1 MEISVIVCTR
11 NRAGSL
17 AATLDSLSRQTM
29 DDARYEVVVV
39 DNASADETTDVVSR
53 AGRPNLRMVFEPRVG
68 LSRARNTGTAAAT
81 GQIVVFL
88 DDDAIASADWL
99 DAVAACFAAP
109 ATGAATGRVEA
120 VWEGA
125 RPAWLPDGLLPY
137 LSIVD
142 WGERPGVLDGA
153 QWLCGT
159 NMAFRRRALLE
170 VGGFPEDLGRV
181 DDKLLSMEEVVVQ
194 RRLEARGVPVR
205 YDPALVVRHRIP
217 ASRVTPDWLERRAF
231 WQGVSSAICERRCA
245 GALSLRPW
253 LYFVGFGGLLLG
265 TAWRIAGRGR
275 NAGLE
280 KRCTALM
287 RAGYLLGWS
296 GIVS

>member
-17 AATLDSLSRQTM
+17 AATLESLSRQTM

-39 DNASADETTDVVSR
+39 DNASTDETPDVVSR
-53 AGRPNLRMVFEPRVG
+53 ARRPNLRMVSEPRVG

-81 GQIVVFL
+81 GEIVVFL
-88 DDDAIASADWL
+88 DDDAIASPDWL
-99 DAVAACFAAP
+99 AAVATCFAAH
-109 ATGAATGRVEA
+109 AAGAATGRVEA
-120 VWEGA
+120 VWEAA
-125 RPAWLPDGLLPY
+125 RPAWLADGLLPY

-142 WGERPGVLDGA
+142 WGERAGVLGAA

-194 RRLEARGVPVR
+194 RRLESRGVPVR

-217 ASRVTPDWLERRAF
+217 ASRVTPQWLERRAF
-231 WQGVSSAICERRCA
+231 WQGVSSAICERRST

-253 LYFVGFGGLLLG
+253 LYFAAFGGLLLG

-275 NAGLE
+275 VAGLE
-280 KRCTALM
+280 RRCTALM
-287 RAGYLLGWS
+287 RAGYVLGWS